1 MSNKKH
7 FMATYVED
15 GIHSRLCLYRE
26 AEKTSLAAIIK
37 KRLVEFSKKTNH
49 EALLK
54 KVRERCVIEF
64 RTLQLDGVVTNWN
77 EYKKYKM
84 LDLSDSGICNPD
96 ILQIFNF
103 EFSDK

>member
-1 MSNKKH
+1 MMSKKH

-54 KVRERCVIEF
+54 KVRERCLIEF
-64 RTLQLDGVVTNWN
+64 KTLRLDGVVTNWN
-77 EYKKYKM
+77 EYKKSKI
-84 LDLSDSGICNPD
+84 LLLSNSGICEED
-96 ILQIFNF
+96 IVEVFNF